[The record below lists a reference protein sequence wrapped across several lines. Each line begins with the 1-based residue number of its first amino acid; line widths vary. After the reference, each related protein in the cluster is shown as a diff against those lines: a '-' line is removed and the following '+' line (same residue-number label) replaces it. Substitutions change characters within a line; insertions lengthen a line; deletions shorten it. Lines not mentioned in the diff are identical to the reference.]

1 MPLAGCNMFLCCLL
15 SHNPAAAGG
24 TLGSGAQSPSKLDGA
39 TGGAGY
45 SFFLIF
51 DLL

>member
-1 MPLAGCNMFLCCLL
+1 MFLCCLL